1 MLGIPGQPGQP
12 GFPGLSGAK
21 GEPGIPGIGLP
32 GPPGPK
38 GKDSD
43 KLFSIC
49 LPLLFLPLLFCLPL
63 STSIYIL
70 FSLTT
75 SSEYFLTYSLLF
87 VSLLPS
93 SSHTHFFPPPGFP
106 GVGGQPGA
114 PGGPGRPGIDGRP
127 GELGFPGPKVC
138 VYIYVLI
145 YLDSCVYQIY

>member
-75 SSEYFLTYSLLF
+75 SSEYF
-87 VSLLPS
+87 
-93 SSHTHFFPPPGFP
+93 FPPPGFP

-145 YLDSCVYQIY
+145 YLDSCVYQFY